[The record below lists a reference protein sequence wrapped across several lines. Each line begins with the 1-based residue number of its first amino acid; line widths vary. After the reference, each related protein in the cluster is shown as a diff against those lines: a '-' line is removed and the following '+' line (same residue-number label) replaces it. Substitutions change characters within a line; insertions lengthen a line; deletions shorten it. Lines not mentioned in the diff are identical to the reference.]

1 MSSSEKGIFW
11 VDHQSSGWRSG
22 RSGLQRSWSLMLIH
36 GDYFLSKYQSPMWE
50 FCKKLILSQPNDI
63 ETDVFFK
70 EIWRG
75 FPQ

>member
-1 MSSSEKGIFW
+1 
-11 VDHQSSGWRSG
+11 
-22 RSGLQRSWSLMLIH
+22 
-36 GDYFLSKYQSPMWE
+36 MWE